1 MQIIKQLLPLRLV
14 DEAHRGRRLFFRIF
28 SLPFSWS
35 FQKKYLSLQR
45 LGGEILSRRCISF
58 YFALYRR
65 RLRNFLWNSS
75 ILEAR
80 EEPKEGYSSLRTSA
94 MHHALAWQHSYIVVR
109 GSISEARPLGKVH
122 KDGHAIFYVLTFCMF
137 VQQSGRNHN

>member
-1 MQIIKQLLPLRLV
+1 M
-14 DEAHRGRRLFFRIF
+14 LFVKFATFSTNFFLKLFSFADF
-28 SLPFSWS
+28 SL
-35 FQKKYLSLQR
+35 SLWR
-45 LGGEILSRRCISF
+45 LGGEIPSRRCISF

-75 ILEAR
+75 NEEAR
-80 EEPKEGYSSLRTSA
+80 EKPKEGYSSLRASA

-122 KDGHAIFYVLTFCMF
+122 KDVHAILCAHTFCILCLTLK
-137 VQQSGRNHN
+137 Q

>member
-1 MQIIKQLLPLRLV
+1 M
-14 DEAHRGRRLFFRIF
+14 LFVKFATFSTNFFLKLFSFADF
-28 SLPFSWS
+28 SL
-35 FQKKYLSLQR
+35 SLWR
-45 LGGEILSRRCISF
+45 LGGEIPSRRCISF

-75 ILEAR
+75 NEEAR
-80 EEPKEGYSSLRTSA
+80 EKPKEGYSSLRASA

-122 KDGHAIFYVLTFCMF
+122 KSGHAILYAFPFAYSFYY
-137 VQQSGRNHN
+137 